1 MAKNLQIPQK
11 QGKFKYKAQIIE
23 KSHTEGLAKKEKRA
37 KKMQGKNSI
46 WDGYYTTLQLMAS

>member
-37 KKMQGKNSI
+37 KPEVTHNAGSI
-46 WDGYYTTLQLMAS
+46 I